1 MLESKKTDLAN
12 FIWKHFATDVDR
24 HLAPNCGCMYVVDG
38 GALLYRVTWP
48 RPADY
53 AKILESYVK
62 YVRANYNEAIIV
74 FDGYENEPST
84 KGMTQMRRSGLA
96 TVPKVVFEE
105 KNAVSLK
112 RDVFLTNKENKQ
124 ALVNHLCTHLTNAGY
139 QVKQATADADTL
151 IAKTA
156 IDAVQGQNVTLV
168 ADDTDLLC
176 LLLYHFSKDT
186 SHRLTMKARAQKES
200 VRQT

>member
-84 KGMTQMRRSGLA
+84 KGMTQMRRSGSA

-112 RDVFLTNKENKQ
+112 RDVFFLPTKKISKLWLIICAPISQ
-124 ALVNHLCTHLTNAGY
+124 
-139 QVKQATADADTL
+139 TL
-151 IAKTA
+151 DIKS
-156 IDAVQGQNVTLV
+156 
-168 ADDTDLLC
+168 
-176 LLLYHFSKDT
+176 SKP
-186 SHRLTMKARAQKES
+186 RLTLTR
-200 VRQT
+200 